1 MDGSVA
7 GRPLFFFPYA
17 DGYAAL
23 IGIDLE
29 AKPGKTPWRV
39 GFVDGTGA
47 PRKAAGAITVKA
59 RKFPVQRLSLPKSMV
74 DLSPEDERR
83 ANAESARLRTLFD
96 TVGPERL
103 WRGPFTKPVATDAKA
118 EGFGSRRVIN
128 GKPRS
133 PHSGADFAA
142 PAGTPV
148 VASNRGRVALVV
160 EFFFGG
166 RLVALDHGEGLYT
179 LYMHLDR
186 ADVVEGALVERGSI
200 IGAVGSTGRATGPH
214 LHWARPAP
222 QRPHRPRRPAQAARQ
237 GLSGPLHGQAP
248 PDAASAPGGPSSPI
262 RARPSGSSPSRCA
275 CLTWIVFLPALRGGF
290 LPWDDESNLVANRAW
305 RGLGWAQLGWMLTTF
320 HKGHWIPVTWLS
332 FGADYL
338 VWGMEPRGYHLTNVL
353 LHAAN
358 AGLVC
363 LVGMR
368 LLAARRPRPVR
379 PGSRAPRRRLSS
391 SRSTHSESSR
401 SPG

>member
-1 MDGSVA
+1 MSVVAFLVVVVGPDAAGAAVKVTVTPSAVRQGDVALMVVTGAASTPEMDGSLA

-17 DGYAAL
+17 DGYGAL

-29 AKPGKTPWRV
+29 AKPGKTPWRL
-39 GFVDGTGA
+39 GFVDRTGA
-47 PRKAAGAITVKA
+47 PRKVAGAITVKA

-74 DLSPEDERR
+74 DLSPEDECR

-96 TVGPERL
+96 MVGPERL
-103 WRGPFTKPVATDAKA
+103 WRGPFTKPVATDANA

-142 PAGTPV
+142 PAGSPV

-179 LYMHLDR
+179 LYMHLER

-214 LHWARPAP
+214 LHWA
-222 QRPHRPRRPAQAARQ
+222 AQLR
-237 GLSGPLHGQAP
+237 
-248 PDAASAPGGPSSPI
+248 
-262 RARPSGSSPSRCA
+262 RARIDPAS
-275 CLTWIVFLPALRGGF
+275 LFTLPAL
-290 LPWDDESNLVANRAW
+290 D
-305 RGLGWAQLGWMLTTF
+305 
-320 HKGHWIPVTWLS
+320 
-332 FGADYL
+332 
-338 VWGMEPRGYHLTNVL
+338 
-353 LHAAN
+353 
-358 AGLVC
+358 
-363 LVGMR
+363 
-368 LLAARRPRPVR
+368 
-379 PGSRAPRRRLSS
+379 
-391 SRSTHSESSR
+391 
-401 SPG
+401 

>member
-1 MDGSVA
+1 MVVTGAASASDMDGSLA

-17 DGYAAL
+17 DGHAAL

-29 AKPGKTPWRV
+29 AKPGKTPWRL
-39 GFVDGTGA
+39 GFVDGTGE

-59 RKFPVQRLSLPKSMV
+59 RNFPVQRLSLPQSMV
-74 DLSPEDERR
+74 DLSPEDEHR
-83 ANAESARLRTLFD
+83 ANAESSRLRTLFG

-133 PHSGADFAA
+133 PHSGVDFAA
-142 PAGTPV
+142 PAGTLV

-186 ADVVEGALVERGSI
+186 ADVVEGTLVERGSI

-214 LHWARPAP
+214 LHWGAHLRSARVD
-222 QRPHRPRRPAQAARQ
+222 
-237 GLSGPLHGQAP
+237 
-248 PDAASAPGGPSSPI
+248 PDA
-262 RARPSGSSPSRCA
+262 
-275 CLTWIVFLPALRGGF
+275 
-290 LPWDDESNLVANRAW
+290 
-305 RGLGWAQLGWMLTTF
+305 
-320 HKGHWIPVTWLS
+320 
-332 FGADYL
+332 
-338 VWGMEPRGYHLTNVL
+338 L
-353 LHAAN
+353 LK
-358 AGLVC
+358 L
-363 LVGMR
+363 
-368 LLAARRPRPVR
+368 PVR
-379 PGSRAPRRRLSS
+379 D
-391 SRSTHSESSR
+391 
-401 SPG
+401 

>member
-1 MDGSVA
+1 MAFLMSVVAFLVLVVGVGPGWAAVKVTVTPSAVRQGDVALIVVTGVAAAPYMDGSLA

-29 AKPGKTPWRV
+29 ARPGKTPWRL

-74 DLSPEDERR
+74 DLSPDDERR
-83 ANAESARLRTLFD
+83 ANAEAARLRTLFD
-96 TVGPERL
+96 TIGPERL
-103 WRGPFTKPVATDAKA
+103 WRGRFTKPVASDAKA

-128 GKPRS
+128 GRLRS
-133 PHSGADFAA
+133 PHSGLDFAA

-166 RLVALDHGEGLYT
+166 RLVALDHGDGLYT

-214 LHWARPAP
+214 LHWAA
-222 QRPHRPRRPAQAARQ
+222 HLRRARID
-237 GLSGPLHGQAP
+237 
-248 PDAASAPGGPSSPI
+248 PDA
-262 RARPSGSSPSRCA
+262 
-275 CLTWIVFLPALRGGF
+275 
-290 LPWDDESNLVANRAW
+290 
-305 RGLGWAQLGWMLTTF
+305 
-320 HKGHWIPVTWLS
+320 
-332 FGADYL
+332 
-338 VWGMEPRGYHLTNVL
+338 L
-353 LHAAN
+353 LK
-358 AGLVC
+358 L
-363 LVGMR
+363 
-368 LLAARRPRPVR
+368 PVR
-379 PGSRAPRRRLSS
+379 D
-391 SRSTHSESSR
+391 
-401 SPG
+401 

>member
-1 MDGSVA
+1 MGVVAVLIAALGAGPAGAAVKVTVTPPTVRQGDVALMVVTGAASTPEMDGSVA

-39 GFVDGTGA
+39 GFVDVTGA
-47 PRKAAGAITVKA
+47 PRKAAGSITVKA
-59 RKFPVQRLSLPKSMV
+59 RSVPVQRLSLPKGMV

-83 ANAESARLRTLFD
+83 ANAESARLRTLID
-96 TVGPERL
+96 SVAPERL

-133 PHSGADFAA
+133 PHSGADFAV

-186 ADVVEGALVERGSI
+186 ADVVEGTIVERGSI

-214 LHWARPAP
+214 LHWAAHV
-222 QRPHRPRRPAQAARQ
+222 QSARVD
-237 GLSGPLHGQAP
+237 
-248 PDAASAPGGPSSPI
+248 PDA
-262 RARPSGSSPSRCA
+262 
-275 CLTWIVFLPALRGGF
+275 
-290 LPWDDESNLVANRAW
+290 
-305 RGLGWAQLGWMLTTF
+305 
-320 HKGHWIPVTWLS
+320 
-332 FGADYL
+332 
-338 VWGMEPRGYHLTNVL
+338 L
-353 LHAAN
+353 LK
-358 AGLVC
+358 L
-363 LVGMR
+363 
-368 LLAARRPRPVR
+368 PVR
-379 PGSRAPRRRLSS
+379 D
-391 SRSTHSESSR
+391 
-401 SPG
+401 

>member
-1 MDGSVA
+1 MLSFMSVVAVLLALVGAGPVWAAVKVTVTPSVVRQGDIALLVVTGMASEPEMDGSLA

-29 AKPGKTPWRV
+29 AKPGQRPWRL

-59 RKFPVQRLSLPKSMV
+59 RNFPVQRLSLPKSMV

-83 ANAESARLRTLFD
+83 ASVESARLRRLFD
-96 TVGPERL
+96 TVGPDRL

-133 PHSGADFAA
+133 PHSGVDFVAA
-142 PAGTPV
+142 AGTPV
-148 VASNRGRVALVV
+148 VAANRGRVALVV

-186 ADVVEGALVERGSI
+186 ADVVEGELVERGSI
-200 IGAVGSTGRATGPH
+200 IGAVGSTGRATGSH
-214 LHWARPAP
+214 LHWGAHLRSARID
-222 QRPHRPRRPAQAARQ
+222 
-237 GLSGPLHGQAP
+237 
-248 PDAASAPGGPSSPI
+248 PDA
-262 RARPSGSSPSRCA
+262 
-275 CLTWIVFLPALRGGF
+275 
-290 LPWDDESNLVANRAW
+290 
-305 RGLGWAQLGWMLTTF
+305 
-320 HKGHWIPVTWLS
+320 
-332 FGADYL
+332 
-338 VWGMEPRGYHLTNVL
+338 L
-353 LHAAN
+353 LK
-358 AGLVC
+358 L
-363 LVGMR
+363 
-368 LLAARRPRPVR
+368 PVR
-379 PGSRAPRRRLSS
+379 D
-391 SRSTHSESSR
+391 
-401 SPG
+401 